1 MAHNR
6 CVKGEFLMKIVLGI
20 LIGILWLFTIG
31 LAFMAATGA
40 GSYWSFLILFVL
52 VMFSTIDWWRLDR

>member
-1 MAHNR
+1 
-6 CVKGEFLMKIVLGI
+6 MKLVLCI
-20 LIGILWLFTIG
+20 LIGILWLFAIR

-52 VMFSTIDWWRLDR
+52 ALISTIDWWRLDR

>member
-1 MAHNR
+1 
-6 CVKGEFLMKIVLGI
+6 VKVVLGI

-31 LAFMAATGA
+31 LAIMAATGA
-40 GSYWSFLILFVL
+40 GSYWSCFILFLL

>member
-1 MAHNR
+1 
-6 CVKGEFLMKIVLGI
+6 MKIVLGV

-31 LAFMAATGA
+31 LAIMAMTGA

-52 VMFSTIDWWRLDR
+52 VLFSSIDWWRLDR